1 MRAMWQKSE
10 TYPDPAVEALDPRF
24 EALTLFHAA
33 VERLYHGC
41 RWAEGPVWFGD
52 HGALYWS
59 DIPNDRLLRWD
70 EASGQVST
78 ARRGGFSNGNTRD
91 RQGRLVSCLHQ
102 RRAVTR
108 TERDGSVTVLAERF
122 EGKRLNSPNDVVA
135 HSDGSIWFTDPIF
148 GISADY
154 EGGVAE
160 PELPTNVYRIDPD
173 GSLSVAVEGVNQP
186 NGLCFTPD
194 ERQLYIVE
202 SGATPKRILIADLS
216 ADGRRAGPPRP
227 HIDAGPGG
235 NPDGF
240 RVDVQ
245 GNLWAGWGTGEGLNG
260 VRVFA
265 PDGEAIGHIHLPER
279 CANLCFGGR
288 GRTRLFMAASQSLY
302 ALYVKVPGA
311 PYF

>member
-1 MRAMWQKSE
+1 MWQMSE